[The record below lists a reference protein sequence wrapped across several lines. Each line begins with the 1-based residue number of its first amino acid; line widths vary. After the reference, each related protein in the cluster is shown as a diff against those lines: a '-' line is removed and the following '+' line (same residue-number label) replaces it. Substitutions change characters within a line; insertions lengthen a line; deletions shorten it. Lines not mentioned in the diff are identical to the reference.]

1 MVGDLTRYGRIRISG
16 GIEVR
21 RARVVHPRLHT
32 RFNLM
37 VTARQVIAETRNEG
51 GQADDVKRGGASSL
65 TLSQLRDC
73 GIDSQVLFFGGSPQ

>member
-1 MVGDLTRYGRIRISG
+1 MVGNLTRYGRIRISG
-16 GIEVR
+16 CIEVR

-51 GQADDVKRGGASSL
+51 GQADDVKRGGVFLDA
-65 TLSQLRDC
+65 
-73 GIDSQVLFFGGSPQ
+73 VAA